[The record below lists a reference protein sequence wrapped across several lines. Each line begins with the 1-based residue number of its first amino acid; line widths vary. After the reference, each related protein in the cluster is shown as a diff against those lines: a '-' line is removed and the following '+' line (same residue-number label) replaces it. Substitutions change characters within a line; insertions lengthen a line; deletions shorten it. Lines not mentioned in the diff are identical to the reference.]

1 MSPFYI
7 FFVLPLSLS
16 LSVSWRS
23 IVHSCFF
30 MHLHMFG
37 KTRSKV
43 SYRKNV
49 VLTNLDEEALH
60 SFSIDTWDDN
70 HRSFFLKHKFMY
82 MNLAILFSHIFWISC
97 SVQHK
102 FIIKSYK
109 KLCYSSYFKVYF
121 KFAKPSGIA
130 IK

>member
-60 SFSIDTWDDN
+60 SFSIDT
-70 HRSFFLKHKFMY
+70 
-82 MNLAILFSHIFWISC
+82 
-97 SVQHK
+97 
-102 FIIKSYK
+102 
-109 KLCYSSYFKVYF
+109 
-121 KFAKPSGIA
+121 
-130 IK
+130 